1 MRKEV
6 VSCLIEFMKIA
17 LKVDP
22 IVKEL
27 ATMIEGDK
35 VDMVSKIE
43 VSEALALI
51 IRIYGKSIQQ
61 TMSAQIQTTLMAI
74 L

>member
-1 MRKEV
+1 
-6 VSCLIEFMKIA
+6 MKIA

-35 VDMVSKIE
+35 LDLVAKVE
-43 VSEALALI
+43 VSEILALI

-61 TMSAQIQTTLMAI
+61 AMQA
-74 L
+74 